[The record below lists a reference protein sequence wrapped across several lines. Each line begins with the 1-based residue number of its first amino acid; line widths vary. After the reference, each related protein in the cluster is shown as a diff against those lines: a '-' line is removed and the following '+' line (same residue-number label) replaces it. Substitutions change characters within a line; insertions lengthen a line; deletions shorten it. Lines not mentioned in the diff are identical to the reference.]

1 MLSQF
6 LSFMFTPLKDL
17 YYALQKYICAKT
29 IVTTAEITSYTRMT
43 FCLSIRDVHLDFA
56 NTRYCRYIFLCQKIH
71 RFFLFCK
78 PQM

>member
-43 FCLSIRDVHLDFA
+43 FLFIHL
-56 NTRYCRYIFLCQKIH
+56 
-71 RFFLFCK
+71 
-78 PQM
+78 